1 MTSNLK
7 TKIISPESA
16 VMRNLCGMVE
26 YKALKLKVKIDLAF
40 FITLILFG
48 LVTIGNESGTTENW
62 NKRTRIKEAF
72 VMKNLYRIKNQ
83 IENLRYC
90 LRVTLCC
97 RFLKLQKIWHQW
109 VSYAFWNQDIIG
121 SDLSISV
128 MW

>member
-48 LVTIGNESGTTENW
+48 LVTIGKESGTTENW
-62 NKRTRIKEAF
+62 NKRT
-72 VMKNLYRIKNQ
+72 
-83 IENLRYC
+83 
-90 LRVTLCC
+90 
-97 RFLKLQKIWHQW
+97 
-109 VSYAFWNQDIIG
+109 
-121 SDLSISV
+121 
-128 MW
+128 